1 MVNNDIQGV
10 VIGKSISIDSL
21 VDRFFWS
28 GHANPT
34 SVWTYVV
41 AYPTL
46 ILAIYRQNRPLL
58 AGILLFVGINPL
70 VAPPPENDDAWA
82 TRVVLGEQVWL
93 EQGILSSK
101 ETLFTAVCAPIYLY
115 TIRAAIERDPVRTVV
130 GTVVSMVLMFLF
142 FSRMVSLYEK
152 ETNHQNSATTN

>member
-1 MVNNDIQGV
+1 M
-10 VIGKSISIDSL
+10 
-21 VDRFFWS
+21 
-28 GHANPT
+28 
-34 SVWTYVV
+34 SVWTYVIV
-41 AYPTL
+41 YPAL
-46 ILAIYRQNRPLL
+46 ILAIYRRNRPLL

-70 VAPPPENDDAWA
+70 VASPPGNDDAWA

-101 ETLFTAVCAPIYLY
+101 ETLFTAACAPIYLY
-115 TIRAAIERDPVRTVV
+115 TIRAAIKRDPVRTIV

-152 ETNHQNSATTN
+152 ETDHQNSAT